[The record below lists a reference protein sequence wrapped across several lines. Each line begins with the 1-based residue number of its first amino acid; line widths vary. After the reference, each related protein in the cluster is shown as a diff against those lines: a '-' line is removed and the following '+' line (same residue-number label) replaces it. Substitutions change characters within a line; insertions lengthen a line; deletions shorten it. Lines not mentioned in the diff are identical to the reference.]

1 MRCDQGRDQPASRTS
16 AAGRPCHDISTVRPV
31 DPKSALLDLLE
42 NLRAESIAQDAMGLA
57 ALYAEDA
64 VHEFPFTTPGG
75 PTRIEGRAAIAE
87 FVGTVYRSLP
97 LRYTAYRTIAVH
109 QVSET
114 TLVVEQDALGINTK
128 TGVQFALPNV
138 AVIEVNA
145 EGLIASYRDYVNPVA
160 VAEVLGD
167 AAR

>member
-1 MRCDQGRDQPASRTS
+1 M
-16 AAGRPCHDISTVRPV
+16 

-75 PTRIEGRAAIAE
+75 PTRIEGRAGNRQGP
-87 FVGTVYRSLP
+87 VGTVYRSLP

-128 TGVQFALPNV
+128 TGVQFVSSYSAGLSVGGSHAPVVKSWRRASSLSSPHLV
-138 AVIEVNA
+138 AV
-145 EGLIASYRDYVNPVA
+145 SR
-160 VAEVLGD
+160 
-167 AAR
+167 